1 MRHLALTG
9 GIGSG
14 KSTVAELFA
23 AHGATIIDADAISR
37 SLMEP
42 GQQVLADVVATFGD
56 HLLDESG
63 RLNRQALADI
73 VFNDDDARNRLN
85 ALVHPAVRE
94 ESKLQLKAAMEA
106 DPDNAVIIQDI
117 PLLVETGQAEKFDG
131 VIVVYTQMDTRMQR
145 LVDARGMNTDDA
157 RARIAAQATDEQRNA
172 IADWIIDNSGSLE
185 NTAAQVAEVW
195 DELRNASTV

>member
-14 KSTVAELFA
+14 KSTVAQFFA
-23 AHGATIIDADAISR
+23 DRGATIIDADAISR

-56 HLLDESG
+56 HVLDESG

-73 VFNDDDARNRLN
+73 VFNDDDARHRLN

-131 VIVVYTQMDTRMQR
+131 VIVVYTEMDTRLQR
-145 LVDARGMNTDDA
+145 LVKDRGMATDDA
-157 RARIAAQATDEQRNA
+157 RARIAAQATDEQRSA
-172 IADWIIDNSGSLE
+172 VADWMIDNSGSLE
-185 NTAAQVAEVW
+185 NTEAQVAAVW
-195 DELRNASTV
+195 EELRNPSTV

>member
-42 GQQVLADVVATFGD
+42 GQQVLADVVATFGE

-131 VIVVYTQMDTRMQR
+131 VIVVYTQMDTRLQR

>member
-14 KSTVAELFA
+14 KSTVAQFFA
-23 AHGATIIDADAISR
+23 DRGATIIDADAISR

-56 HLLDESG
+56 HLLDEFG

-73 VFNDDDARNRLN
+73 VFNDDDARHRLN

-131 VIVVYTQMDTRMQR
+131 VIVVYTEMDTRLQR
-145 LVDARGMNTDDA
+145 LVKARGMATDDA
-157 RARIAAQATDEQRNA
+157 RARIAAQATDEQRSA
-172 IADWIIDNSGSLE
+172 VADWLIDNSGSLE
-185 NTAAQVAEVW
+185 NTEAQVAAVW
-195 DELRNASTV
+195 EELRNPSTV

>member
-14 KSTVAELFA
+14 KSTVAQFFA
-23 AHGATIIDADAISR
+23 DRGATIIDADAISR

-42 GQQVLADVVATFGD
+42 GEQVLADVVATFGD
-56 HLLDESG
+56 HVLDESG

-73 VFNDDDARNRLN
+73 VFNDDDARHRLN

-131 VIVVYTQMDTRMQR
+131 VIVVYTEMDTRLQR
-145 LVDARGMNTDDA
+145 LVKARGMATDDA
-157 RARIAAQATDEQRNA
+157 RARIAAQATDEQRSA
-172 IADWIIDNSGSLE
+172 VADWLIDNSGSLE
-185 NTAAQVAEVW
+185 NTEAQVAAVW
-195 DELRNASTV
+195 EELRNPSTV